1 MKICVVS
8 YNHEPYFGG
17 IETYSK
23 YLYEFLDKSQME
35 FDFISGNITK
45 NKIIRIFEVIII
57 FYKKILMNNRYDV
70 VHITNLNLWPILLIS
85 NLTKNMKF
93 IVNLHGLELVYGK
106 RNKLN
111 SKLFE
116 FLIPY
121 KFINKN
127 KNIFFICNSKETLKL
142 AENKFS
148 KEQIVYIPMGIHKIN
163 SFDLKNKVNVNQFF
177 YFGRIV
183 ERKGLSW
190 FCKNVLDQFS
200 EVKLYFAGPIVD
212 KKEFEKIN
220 SSPQTEYLGIID
232 ESTKLKYISES
243 FITVIPNLVDSENYD
258 FEGFGISFLE
268 VVANNGLPLITQTQG
283 INTSSMNGRIG
294 VTLKNNDSI
303 LWISKILH
311 LQKEGIILRNKIIQN
326 SQDLIKENFLW
337 KDIFSKTFAFY
348 KQIL

>member
-35 FDFISGNITK
+35 FEFISGNITK

-57 FYKKILMNNRYDV
+57 FFKKILMNNRYDV
-70 VHITNLNLWPILLIS
+70 IHITNLNLWPILLIS

-127 KNIFFICNSKETLKL
+127 KNIFFVL
-142 AENKFS
+142 
-148 KEQIVYIPMGIHKIN
+148 
-163 SFDLKNKVNVNQFF
+163 
-177 YFGRIV
+177 
-183 ERKGLSW
+183 ER
-190 FCKNVLDQFS
+190 F
-200 EVKLYFAGPIVD
+200 EVKNNNDIINLNEIWSIKFNTL
-212 KKEFEKIN
+212 N
-220 SSPQTEYLGIID
+220 SSTEK
-232 ESTKLKYISES
+232 KLK
-243 FITVIPNLVDSENYD
+243 
-258 FEGFGISFLE
+258 
-268 VVANNGLPLITQTQG
+268 
-283 INTSSMNGRIG
+283 
-294 VTLKNNDSI
+294 
-303 LWISKILH
+303 
-311 LQKEGIILRNKIIQN
+311 
-326 SQDLIKENFLW
+326 
-337 KDIFSKTFAFY
+337 
-348 KQIL
+348 